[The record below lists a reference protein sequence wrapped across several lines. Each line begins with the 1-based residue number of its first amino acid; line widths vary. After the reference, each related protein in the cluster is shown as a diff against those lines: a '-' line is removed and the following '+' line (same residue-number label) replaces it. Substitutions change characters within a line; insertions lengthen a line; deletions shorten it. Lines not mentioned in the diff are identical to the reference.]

1 MAAVEVAWETLG
13 LRCRRSVPAA
23 GCASSARLGAA
34 PASSAA
40 RSRSPWLRRERGLR
54 GRLPF
59 SPSRP
64 PASPS
69 ASFAAPSPRGERES
83 KDGAGA
89 GAGTVASGLPSS
101 LIRSPPLRRSLH
113 PASTAAGRDRI
124 PQPRAPAPSPRFRF
138 LLAREKSI
146 CCPIGWRG
154 RSSESRLDP
163 RPASS
168 PDGAT
173 PAARDSAAVAAPRR
187 LALLGP
193 RLRRRAR
200 CLWASGDFASL
211 IILEFPFQVFL
222 HTVQQLCVRPP
233 VYTDKTES

>member
-54 GRLPF
+54 GRFPF

-89 GAGTVASGLPSS
+89 GAVASGLPSS

-113 PASTAAGRDRI
+113 PPRLPPGGIGSLSQELPPPRRDSASY
-124 PQPRAPAPSPRFRF
+124 
-138 LLAREKSI
+138 
-146 CCPIGWRG
+146 WRG
-154 RSSESRLDP
+154 KSRSAVPLDGGAVRQNPAWIP
-163 RPASS
+163 RQASS

-193 RLRRRAR
+193 RFRRRAR
-200 CLWASGDFASL
+200 CLWASGRAFESQ
-211 IILEFPFQVFL
+211 FQVFL
-222 HTVQQLCVRPP
+222 HTVQQLCERPLA
-233 VYTDKTES
+233 YTDKTES